1 MIKFGKA
8 TGEQETKIREEQD
21 QGNRKPRSERN
32 RIRGPGNQGQRGT
45 GSGEQE
51 TKVREEQLSREQ
63 ETNVREE
70 HLSGE
75 QETKIR
81 EEHDQGN

>member
-21 QGNRKPRSERN
+21 QENRKPRSERN
-32 RIRGPGNQGQRGT
+32 RIRGTGNQGQRRTVIKGT
-45 GSGEQE
+45 GNQGQRR
-51 TKVREEQLSREQ
+51 TF
-63 ETNVREE
+63 
-70 HLSGE
+70 SGE